1 VRSSSFTLEKLVTRR
16 VGVCEV
22 STDFGC
28 VGSLIELDD
37 HLELHE
43 RRAFHLL
50 GHPSLPRVYETSADI
65 ATTSKR
71 ST

>member
-1 VRSSSFTLEKLVTRR
+1 
-16 VGVCEV
+16 V

-37 HLELHE
+37 HLKLHE